1 MAVVARILSLTVEND
16 VESDPKMRDEIVLEL
31 QANPQRQYKL
41 LHKMEDLI
49 NTHLLGKYMRV
60 LVFLLHKASKVTRT
74 FNKKTSGN
82 RARERVKFLEELNTV
97 HQKPNST
104 IHDIEEVENFF
115 TNFDEE
121 DILLKNKNFRM
132 FDDERSTSKL

>member
-31 QANPQRQYKL
+31 QANPQRQFKL

-49 NTHLLGKYMRV
+49 NTHLSGKYMRV
-60 LVFLLHKASKVTRT
+60 LVFLRHKASKVTRT

-97 HQKPNST
+97 HQNPNST
-104 IHDIEEVENFF
+104 IHGIEEV
-115 TNFDEE
+115 
-121 DILLKNKNFRM
+121 NKN
-132 FDDERSTSKL
+132 